1 MSYTISTSTNYIK
14 LETLLVELY
23 ELIEFDSAMYV
34 DELGYKWY
42 QLDVVLDVLGIDP
55 EEYISDIYL
64 MEIMNGK
71 FISEEGINVLLIDY
85 DNEYQDNVKELL
97 TSEVMPD
104 IKSDMMYIA
113 DHLIDEMKDLCL
125 KYELYVENEGIINKR
140 VNKYTDK
147 KMSRRRNDE
156 KRSNKK

>member
-1 MSYTISTSTNYIK
+1 
-14 LETLLVELY
+14 
-23 ELIEFDSAMYV
+23 
-34 DELGYKWY
+34 
-42 QLDVVLDVLGIDP
+42 
-55 EEYISDIYL
+55 
-64 MEIMNGK
+64 MNGK

>member
-1 MSYTISTSTNYIK
+1 MSTSTNYIK

-64 MEIMNGK
+64 MEIMNDK

>member
-1 MSYTISTSTNYIK
+1 MSTSTNYIK

-125 KYELYVENEGIINKR
+125 KYELYVENEGIINKK
-140 VNKYTDK
+140 VNKNTDK

>member
-1 MSYTISTSTNYIK
+1 MSTSTNYIK

>member
-1 MSYTISTSTNYIK
+1 MSTSTNYIK

-125 KYELYVENEGIINKR
+125 KYELYVENEGMINKR

>member
-1 MSYTISTSTNYIK
+1 MSTSTNYIK

-140 VNKYTDK
+140 VNKYTIK

>member
-1 MSYTISTSTNYIK
+1 MSTSTNYLK

-23 ELIEFDSAMYV
+23 ELIEYDSAMYV

-42 QLDVVLDVLGIDP
+42 QLDVVLDVMGIDP

-71 FISEEGINVLLIDY
+71 FISEEGVNVLLLDY
-85 DNEYQDNVKELL
+85 DNEFQDNAKELL
-97 TSEVMPD
+97 TSEVIPD

-113 DHLIDEMKDLCL
+113 DH
-125 KYELYVENEGIINKR
+125 Y
-140 VNKYTDK
+140 
-147 KMSRRRNDE
+147 
-156 KRSNKK
+156 

>member
-1 MSYTISTSTNYIK
+1 MSTSTNYLK

-23 ELIEFDSAMYV
+23 ELIEYDSAMYV

-42 QLDVVLDVLGIDP
+42 QLDVVLDVMGIDP

-71 FISEEGINVLLIDY
+71 FISEEGVNVLLLDY
-85 DNEYQDNVKELL
+85 DNEFQDNAKELL
-97 TSEVMPD
+97 TSEVIPD

-113 DHLIDEMKDLCL
+113 DHLLNDVKDICN
-125 KYELYVENEGIINKR
+125 KYELYIGSENNTNKR
-140 VNKYTDK
+140 VNKYANK
-147 KMSRRRNDE
+147 KMSRRYNTDY
-156 KRSNKK
+156 KK

>member
-1 MSYTISTSTNYIK
+1 MSTSTNYIK

-113 DHLIDEMKDLCL
+113 DHLIDEMKDLCI

>member
-1 MSYTISTSTNYIK
+1 MSTSTNYLK

-23 ELIEFDSAMYV
+23 ELIEYDSAMYV

-42 QLDVVLDVLGIDP
+42 QLDVVLDVMGIDP

-71 FISEEGINVLLIDY
+71 FISEEGVNVLLLDY
-85 DNEYQDNVKELL
+85 DNEFQDNAKELL
-97 TSEVMPD
+97 TSEVIPD

>member
-1 MSYTISTSTNYIK
+1 MSTSTNYIK

-23 ELIEFDSAMYV
+23 ELIEYDSAMYV

-42 QLDVVLDVLGIDP
+42 QLDVVLDVLGINED
-55 EEYISDIYL
+55 EYISDIYL
-64 MEIMNGK
+64 MDIMNGK

-113 DHLIDEMKDLCL
+113 DHLIDEMKDLCI
-125 KYELYVENEGIINKR
+125 KYELYVENEAVVNKR

-156 KRSNKK
+156 KRLNKK

>member
-1 MSYTISTSTNYIK
+1 MSTSTNYIK

-125 KYELYVENEGIINKR
+125 KYELYVENEDIINKR

>member
-1 MSYTISTSTNYIK
+1 MSTSTNYIK

-113 DHLIDEMKDLCL
+113 DHLIDEMKDLCI
-125 KYELYVENEGIINKR
+125 KYELYVENQGKINKR

>member
-1 MSYTISTSTNYIK
+1 MSTSTNYIK

-125 KYELYVENEGIINKR
+125 KYELYVENEGIINKK

>member
-1 MSYTISTSTNYIK
+1 MSTSTNYIK

-71 FISEEGINVLLIDY
+71 FISEEGKGSTFNVII
-85 DNEYQDNVKELL
+85 
-97 TSEVMPD
+97 P
-104 IKSDMMYIA
+104 IK
-113 DHLIDEMKDLCL
+113 
-125 KYELYVENEGIINKR
+125 
-140 VNKYTDK
+140 
-147 KMSRRRNDE
+147 
-156 KRSNKK
+156 